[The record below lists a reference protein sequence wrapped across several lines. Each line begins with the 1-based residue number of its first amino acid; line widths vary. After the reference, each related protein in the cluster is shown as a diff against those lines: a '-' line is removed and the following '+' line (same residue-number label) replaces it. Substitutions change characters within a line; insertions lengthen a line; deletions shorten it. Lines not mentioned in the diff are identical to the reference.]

1 MLGDHLTAGKL
12 ANAIGCAATGPHPT
26 DRGKPGTQRHLVVD
40 RRGIPLAVVL
50 TYLAARLSKRN
61 TRVYIRLPR
70 PQRGLWLY
78 LSPVARL

>member
-50 TYLAARLSKRN
+50 TYPAMAQAHGGSN
-61 TRVYIRLPR
+61 
-70 PQRGLWLY
+70 
-78 LSPVARL
+78 LSPRLAIGAERHNLLL